1 MSSDG
6 RFALKV
12 EGVGKCYHM
21 YKRPSDRL
29 KQIVFRGKKQLYREF
44 WALRDISFQVEKG
57 ESFAIIGR
65 NGSGKSTLLQII
77 AGTLAPTAGSAMVRG
92 RVGALLE
99 LGSGFSPEFTG
110 RENVYMNGAILGMT
124 RRDVDQRFDAIAG
137 FADIG
142 QFIDQPVKTYSS
154 GMLVRL
160 AFAVQ
165 VQLEPDI
172 LIVDEALAVGDNLFQ
187 KRCFQR
193 LGQMREAGVTL
204 LFVSHAQE
212 AVRTLTTRALLLD
225 EGEMRAIGES
235 GEVLLDYRRLLHEAE
250 SKWHSG
256 QIKAYAEEVNAAEQ
270 NNSEAGGTKPTEP
283 DDGAADDQSFGD
295 LDAQIMAVEVL
306 GSDGEATNVFEPG
319 DPMRFR
325 LTVRANRDITHLNIA
340 VRLRDK
346 QGVKMYSWGTLNQDI
361 AIRSGR
367 ARGAGRGEVFWDR
380 RFARG
385 ETVTVEFV
393 CDCTLGVNFYEVQAA
408 VSEEATPDYENQR
421 MLHWKDEVAFF
432 QVTMTRDEYF
442 FGGVTDLRMEA
453 HVRD

>member
-1 MSSDG
+1 MSFDG
-6 RFALKV
+6 RFAVIV

-21 YKRPSDRL
+21 YAKPSDRL
-29 KQIVFRGKKQLYREF
+29 RQIVLRGRKQLYREF
-44 WALRDISFQVEKG
+44 WALRGISFQVERG

-77 AGTLAPTAGSAMVRG
+77 AGTLAPTTGRAEVHG

-99 LGSGFSPEFTG
+99 LGSGFNPEFTG
-110 RENVYMNGAILGMT
+110 RENVYMNGAILGMA
-124 RRDVDQRFDAIAG
+124 RREIDEKFDAIAG

-142 QFIDQPVKTYSS
+142 QFIEQPVKTYSS
-154 GMLVRL
+154 GMMVRL
-160 AFAVQ
+160 AFSVQ

-193 LGQMREAGVTL
+193 LAQMRDQGVTL
-204 LFVSHAQE
+204 LFVSHSQE

-225 EGEMRAIGES
+225 CGEMRSIGES
-235 GEVLLDYRRLLHEAE
+235 GEVLLDYRRLLHDEEKRWHNAQIAGYAE
-250 SKWHSG
+250 SNDRSSQTRNTTG
-256 QIKAYAEEVNAAEQ
+256 
-270 NNSEAGGTKPTEP
+270 NSESPNK
-283 DDGAADDQSFGD
+283 GAASDDLSFGD
-295 LDAQIMAVEVL
+295 FDAQILTVDVFD
-306 GSDGEATNVFEPG
+306 GKGEASNVFEPG
-319 DPMRFR
+319 DRMIIR
-325 LTVRANRDITHLNIA
+325 LSVRANRNMTHLNIA
-340 VRLRDK
+340 IRLRDK

-367 ARGAGRGEVFWDR
+367 AHGQTFWDR
-380 RFARG
+380 QFAAG
-385 ETVTVEFV
+385 DVINVDFI

-408 VSEEATPDYENQR
+408 VSEEGTPDYENQR
-421 MLHWKDEVAFF
+421 MLHWQDEAAFF
-432 QVTMTRDEYF
+432 QVTMPRTEYF

>member
-1 MSSDG
+1 MSSDE

-21 YKRPSDRL
+21 YRRPSDRL
-29 KQIVFRGKKQLYREF
+29 KQIAFRGKKQLFREF
-44 WALRDISFQVEKG
+44 WALRNISFQVEKG
-57 ESFAIIGR
+57 ESFAIVGR

-77 AGTLAPTAGSAMVRG
+77 AGTLAPTAGSAIVRG

-142 QFIDQPVKTYSS
+142 QFIDRPVKTYSS

-160 AFAVQ
+160 AFSVQ

-225 EGEMRAIGES
+225 EGEMRSIGES
-235 GEVLLDYRRLLHEAE
+235 GEVLLDYRRLLHDAE
-250 SKWHSG
+250 SRWHSG
-256 QIKAYAEEVNAAEQ
+256 QIKAYAEEVKSTERSNGKESGLKPAE
-270 NNSEAGGTKPTEP
+270 SDT
-283 DDGAADDQSFGD
+283 AADDQSFGD
-295 LDAQIMAVEVL
+295 FDAQIMSVEVL
-306 GSDGEATNVFEPG
+306 DGEGEGSSVFEPG

-325 LTVRANRDITHLNIA
+325 LAVRANRDITHLNVA
-340 VRLRDK
+340 LRLRDK

-361 AIRSGR
+361 AIR
-367 ARGAGRGEVFWDR
+367 AGKAQGEIFWDR
-380 RFARG
+380 RLAQG
-385 ETVTVEFV
+385 EIVTVEFV

-453 HVRD
+453 HVTD

>member
-6 RFALKV
+6 RFAL
-12 EGVGKCYHM
+12 EIQGVGKCYHM

-29 KQIVFRGKKQLYREF
+29 KQIAFRGKKQLFKEF

-77 AGTLAPTAGSAMVRG
+77 AGTLAPTTGTAKVRG

-110 RENVYMNGAILGMT
+110 RENVYMNGAILGMP
-124 RRDVDQRFDAIAG
+124 RREVDQKFDAIAG

-154 GMLVRL
+154 GMMVRL

-193 LGQMREAGVTL
+193 LAQMRDQGVTL
-204 LFVSHAQE
+204 LFVSHSQE
-212 AVRTLTTRALLLD
+212 AVSTLTTRALLLD
-225 EGEMRAIGES
+225 CGEMRAIGES
-235 GEVLLDYRRLLHEAE
+235 GEVLLDYRRLLHDEE
-250 SKWHSG
+250 KRWHND
-256 QIKAYAEEVNAAEQ
+256 QIAAYAGS
-270 NNSEAGGTKPTEP
+270 NSQTAQTGKNTDDSESP
-283 DDGAADDQSFGD
+283 DTSGASDDLSFGD
-295 LDAQIMAVEVL
+295 FDAQILTVEVFN
-306 GSDGEATNVFEPG
+306 GKGEASNVFEPG
-319 DPMRFR
+319 DRMVIR
-325 LTVRANRDITHLNIA
+325 LSVRANRDMTHLNIA
-340 VRLRDK
+340 IRLRDK

-367 ARGAGRGEVFWDR
+367 AQGEIFWDR
-380 RFARG
+380 RFAAG
-385 ETVTVEFV
+385 DVINVDFV
-393 CDCTLGVNFYEVQAA
+393 CECTLGVNFYEVQAA
-408 VSEEATPDYENQR
+408 VSEEASPDYENQR
-421 MLHWKDEVAFF
+421 MLHWRDEAAFF
-432 QVTMTRDEYF
+432 QVTMPRTEYF

-453 HVRD
+453 HVRI